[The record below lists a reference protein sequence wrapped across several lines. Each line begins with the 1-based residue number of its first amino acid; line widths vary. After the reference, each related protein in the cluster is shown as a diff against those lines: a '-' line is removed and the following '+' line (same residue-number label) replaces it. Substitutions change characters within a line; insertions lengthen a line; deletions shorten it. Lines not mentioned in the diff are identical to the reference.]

1 MMKKLFLAAILL
13 LAGLA
18 ASAQVHIGGGY
29 LWQTFTYDK
38 GSANENLY
46 WSLNGAYAGASFNI
60 KINQYVGIAPGAYF
74 LWATGPL
81 REKKQPAPDASWGLD
96 MMELQFPVNVTF
108 GVELGSAGK
117 LFVYAGPAFNLALT
131 AKLYGYSRKDFF
143 QKRKDTLTENLFGE
157 IGDDSDDQL
166 TLKRF
171 DTKIGVGVGY
181 RIKFFEINAGYDFG
195 LLNVNKASATDGK
208 IHQNTLHAGIA
219 FCF

>member
-1 MMKKLFLAAILL
+1 MKKLFLAVSLL
-13 LAGLA
+13 LTGLA

-29 LWQTFTYDK
+29 LLQTFTYEK
-38 GSANENLY
+38 GAANENLY
-46 WSLNGAYAGASFNI
+46 WPLNGAYAGASFNI
-60 KINQYVGIAPGAYF
+60 RINQYVGIAPGAYF

-81 REKKQPAPDASWGLD
+81 REKKQPAPDISFGLD

-131 AKLYGYSRKDFF
+131 AKMYGYSRKDFF
-143 QKRKDTLTENLFGE
+143 QKRKESLTENLFGE
-157 IGDDSDDQL
+157 VGEEGEDQI

-195 LLNVNKASATDGK
+195 LLNVNKASATEGK
-208 IHQNTLHAGIA
+208 LHQNNIHAGIA
-219 FCF
+219 ICF